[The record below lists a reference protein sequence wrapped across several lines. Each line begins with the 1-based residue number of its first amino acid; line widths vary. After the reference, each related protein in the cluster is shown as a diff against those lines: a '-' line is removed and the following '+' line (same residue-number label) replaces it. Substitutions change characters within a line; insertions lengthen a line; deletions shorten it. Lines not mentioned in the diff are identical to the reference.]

1 MTTMAIAVTSKMVI
15 AVTSKVGIAI
25 TSKVF
30 TAQSMV
36 SNSPAVMIGFLA
48 FSATI
53 ALGTRRMTFTRV
65 SATTAAAAIS
75 AATAATAATAT
86 ISATISATITTAV
99 TTTFFGI
106 GRTHDRQPGGEQRRG
121 SKHQY
126 TRHNCG

>member
-1 MTTMAIAVTSKMVI
+1 MTTMAIAI
-15 AVTSKVGIAI
+15 TSKVVITVTSNVVIAI

-30 TAQSMV
+30 TAQSTV
-36 SNSPAVMIGFLA
+36 SNSPAVVIGFLA

-53 ALGTRRMTFTRV
+53 ALGARRVTFTRM
-65 SATTAAAAIS
+65 STTATAAAIS
-75 AATAATAATAT
+75 ATTTISTTITAAITA
-86 ISATISATITTAV
+86 AV

-106 GRTHDRQPGGEQRRG
+106 GRTHYRQPGGEQRRG